1 MKKLLK
7 FALMAACAFGMT
19 ACSDDDNNKP
29 IIDPVEPS
37 VNVTGVYVLSQG
49 NYYSGLNGDLT
60 YYNPATSDYTNG
72 LFEAVN
78 ERAFGGTA
86 NDAAIYGSKLYIANT
101 DENVL
106 EVANAQTAKSI
117 KQISLSGARRI
128 VADGGYIYVTSFYGN
143 NVTKI
148 DTTTLEIVGTAETGT
163 YPEAMAIQNG
173 KLYVANSGYG
183 SGNTVTKIDLANF
196 TVDATLD
203 VPVNP
208 VEVFSVHDQ
217 LYLGCSGEYNDDYT
231 YKVNPAIYALAT
243 DGTAT
248 KLVEAT
254 ISAAGKDYIYFI
266 DNNYYKTEVTYGR
279 ISATDQ
285 KVENLVFDK
294 PVVYPCAIAANPQ
307 NGDIYITGYAE
318 IDYGGGYYGADYNSN
333 GTCYRFSADGMKL
346 DQFPVGISAGRI
358 VFLTK

>member
-7 FALMAACAFGMT
+7 FALMAVCAFGMT

-101 DENVL
+101 DEN
-106 EVANAQTAKSI
+106 
-117 KQISLSGARRI
+117 LSGARRI

-208 VEVFSVHDQ
+208 VEIFSVHGQ

-254 ISAAGKDYIYFI
+254 ISAAGKDNIYFI

>member
-7 FALMAACAFGMT
+7 FALMAACAFAMT
-19 ACSDDDNNKP
+19 ACSDDDNDKP
-29 IIDPVEPS
+29 VIDPVDPG

-49 NYYSGLNGDLT
+49 NYYSALNGDLT
-60 YYNPATSDYTNG
+60 FYNPATSDYTNG

-78 ERAFGGTA
+78 GRAFGGTA
-86 NDAAIYGSKLYIANT
+86 NDIVAYGSKLYIANT

-106 EVANAQTAKSI
+106 EVADAQTVKSI

-128 VADGGYIYVTSFYGN
+128 VANDGYIYVTSFYGN
-143 NVTKI
+143 NVTKV
-148 DTTTLEIVGTAETGT
+148 DTTTLEIVGTVETGT
-163 YPEAMAIQNG
+163 YPEALAIQGG

-196 TVDATLD
+196 TVDATLN

-208 VEVFSVHDQ
+208 VDIYSVHDQ
-217 LYLGCSGEYNDDYT
+217 LYLGCSGEYNDDWT
-231 YKVNPAIYALAT
+231 YKVNPAVYALAT
-243 DGTAT
+243 DGTTT

-254 ISAAGKDYIYFI
+254 ASAAGLDDIYFF
-266 DNNYYKTEVTYGR
+266 DNNYYKTELTFGR
-279 ISATDQ
+279 ISAIDQ
-285 KVENLVFDK
+285 SVKNLTFDK

-318 IDYGGGYYGADYNSN
+318 KDNGSGYYSADYNSP